1 MKLICQWGFCVKKI
15 ILLIPFLRS
24 MTLSIVNMALMY
36 LSFRGKYDCINWKE
50 FSFGTLSF
58 FCHRRWSRETNINF
72 VSQIKSFRPPNLAPV
87 VDIEEASFVYT
98 PKPDKKEIQDALL
111 TALKLV
117 EEKTGWAP
125 IVYTNMTFANNY
137 LDNQL
142 LSKYK
147 LWLADYNKTSVTPN
161 ALMDRGY
168 SIQQYKTFNDFPG
181 IISDS
186 GKLD

>member
-1 MKLICQWGFCVKKI
+1 
-15 ILLIPFLRS
+15 
-24 MTLSIVNMALMY
+24 MTLLTEKNF
-36 LSFRGKYDCINWKE
+36 LSGPYH
-50 FSFGTLSF
+50 F
-58 FCHRRWSRETNINF
+58 FVIGDDSEKQISNF

-117 EEKTGWAP
+117 EEKTGCAP
-125 IVYTNMTFANNY
+125 MVYTNMTFANNY

-147 LWLADYNKTSVTPN
+147 LWLVDYNKRSVTPN
-161 ALMDRGY
+161 AWIDTGY
-168 SIQQYKTFNDFPG
+168 SIHQYKAFNDF
-181 IISDS
+181 SRHYF
-186 GKLD
+186 